1 MSSLEK
7 ARKKPLEEPVE
18 EAEPV
23 CAEEEEISELKDR
36 IQDMEGR
43 IQEQNSTIL
52 RQRADVENYRKQLD
66 KEKEEFAKCAN
77 RDIILDLL
85 EVADN
90 FERALPVLRKKDPQ
104 LALGMEMVYKQL
116 MKTLEKYGLC
126 GIEALGKKFDPVYH
140 EAFLQEETSGPE
152 GMVLEELQRGY
163 KLQDKVIRHSK
174 VKVSK
179 SSKTKN

>member
-1 MSSLEK
+1 MSTLEK
-7 ARKKPLEEPVE
+7 ARKKPVKEPAE
-18 EAEPV
+18 EAKPV
-23 CAEEEEISELKDR
+23 SAEEEEISELKDR
-36 IQDMEGR
+36 MQEMEDRIQD
-43 IQEQNSTIL
+43 QDYTIL

-66 KEKEEFAKCAN
+66 KEKEEFVKCAN

-90 FERALPVLRKKDPQ
+90 FERALPVLRKKDHE
-104 LALGMEMVYKQL
+104 LTLGMEMVYKQL

-126 GIEALGKKFDPVYH
+126 GIEALGKKFDPDYH
-140 EAFLQEETSGPE
+140 EAFLQEETCGPE

-179 SSKTKN
+179 T